1 MLKDRFFYPLALA
14 LIAGMIWFALS
25 RAQLS
30 DIISADVCKSG
41 YIVEGEDLVF
51 LQAGP
56 GTNYDYFAAQRDN
69 PAYVSLYSHIARDK
83 ADPPSAGVFAPVGY
97 QYAQVFH
104 GKNIRMTIRAKAA
117 HRNPLESF
125 DAGYFS
131 LTAGAT
137 QWQTFELTDSFQDY
151 SFDFAPRKTE
161 GPQDIDYFGIWPGVE
176 GNQNMMDVE
185 KFQVKILSGC

>member
-25 RAQLS
+25 RAQIS

-41 YIVEGEDLVF
+41 YTVEGEDLALLV
-51 LQAGP
+51 AGP

-69 PAYVSLYSHIARDK
+69 AAYVSLYSHIARDL
-83 ADPPSAGVFAPVGY
+83 ADPPSAGVFAPIGY

-104 GKNIRMTIRAKAA
+104 GKTIRMTIRAKAGR
-117 HRNPLESF
+117 RNPLKSF

-131 LTAGAT
+131 IAAGAT
-137 QWQTFELTDSFQDY
+137 KWQTFDLTNRFQDF
-151 SFDFAPRKTE
+151 SFDFSPRKAEIT
-161 GPQDIDYFGIWPGVE
+161 QDIDYFGIWPGVE
-176 GNQNMMDVE
+176 GKQTTMDVE
-185 KFQVKILSGC
+185 KFQVTILSGC